1 MTNRSGKEGAKGS
14 SASMPVSQSS
24 ARLST
29 REARRLF
36 DRLRDLSAVLE
47 PSGRSTFRLH
57 GL

>member
-1 MTNRSGKEGAKGS
+1 
-14 SASMPVSQSS
+14 MPVSQSS